1 MATIQKVKR
10 RSDFAYRVLIRQAG
24 MKSIT
29 KTFNTKRLAN
39 KFVSDIEG
47 DRSLLIAHAQSKS
60 KTPLKLV
67 IEEYLKKEFK
77 GSRPNEFK
85 QKLNFWIEAIGIQ
98 PIIDITTTDINDAT
112 VGRRRPLVCTRVSS
126 HTIIQTQSP

>member
-1 MATIQKVKR
+1 MATIQRVKR

-47 DRSLLIAHAQSKS
+47 DRSLLIAHTIK
-60 KTPLKLV
+60 
-67 IEEYLKKEFK
+67 
-77 GSRPNEFK
+77 
-85 QKLNFWIEAIGIQ
+85 IQ
-98 PIIDITTTDINDAT
+98 NISQLSY
-112 VGRRRPLVCTRVSS
+112 R
-126 HTIIQTQSP
+126 